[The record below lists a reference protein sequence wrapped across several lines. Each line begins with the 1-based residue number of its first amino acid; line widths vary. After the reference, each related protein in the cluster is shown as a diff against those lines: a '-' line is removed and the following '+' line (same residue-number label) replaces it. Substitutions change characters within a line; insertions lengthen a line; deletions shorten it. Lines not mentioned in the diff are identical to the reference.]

1 MLSLYIYNPVFVFV
15 VFVFHI
21 AALPGIAARACRRD
35 AYSLTHHGR
44 TRSAHAPT
52 LSLQHDDDEEEEEE
66 DVDDDDD
73 DDDDVGCSGF
83 ETNPH

>member
-1 MLSLYIYNPVFVFV
+1 MLSLYILPCICICSICISY
-15 VFVFHI
+15 I
-21 AALPGIAARACRRD
+21 ALPGIAARACRRD

-66 DVDDDDD
+66 DVDVDDDG
-73 DDDDVGCSGF
+73 DDDVGR
-83 ETNPH
+83 

>member
-21 AALPGIAARACRRD
+21 ALPGIAARACRRD